1 VNGIHFALFSHL
13 CFSQDLSCKIVVV
26 ALVVIFIVVVVVV
39 VIVVVVVA
47 KVVELFRS
55 FSFSIKY

>member
-1 VNGIHFALFSHL
+1 VYGIHFALFSHL
-13 CFSQDLSCKIVVV
+13 CFSQDLSCKRVVV
-26 ALVVIFIVVVVVV
+26 ALVVIVIVVVVVV
-39 VIVVVVVA
+39 VVVVVA

>member
-1 VNGIHFALFSHL
+1 MNGIHFALFSHL
-13 CFSQDLSCKIVVV
+13 CFSQDLSCKRVVV
-26 ALVVIFIVVVVVV
+26 ALVVIVIVVVVV
-39 VIVVVVVA
+39 VVVVVA